1 MHSCI
6 VKIEL
11 ETVQLKQTS
20 IDCWQKVGR
29 SRDLPENVGSNCKH
43 TPLSLSSHTK
53 YILPHLWTFVWSN
66 WVTIM
71 NAGRQWFVDN
81 RNIKDQFL
89 ILLNLDASSHLM
101 FSTLVLLLC
110 TCTYIHVYCC
120 NLKNLQ
126 YFMPLDSDS
135 SLLLPPQFSP

>member
-11 ETVQLKQTS
+11 GWQEMETVQIKQTS

-43 TPLSLSSHTK
+43 TPLSVSFVAHTK
-53 YILPHLWTFVWSN
+53 YILPHLYMVVWSN

-71 NAGRQWFVDN
+71 NAGRQWFVVN

-89 ILLNLDASSHLM
+89 ILWNLDASSQLM
-101 FSTLVLLLC
+101 FSTLVYFSVHMQC
-110 TCTYIHVYCC
+110 TSTGAV
-120 NLKNLQ
+120 
-126 YFMPLDSDS
+126 
-135 SLLLPPQFSP
+135 